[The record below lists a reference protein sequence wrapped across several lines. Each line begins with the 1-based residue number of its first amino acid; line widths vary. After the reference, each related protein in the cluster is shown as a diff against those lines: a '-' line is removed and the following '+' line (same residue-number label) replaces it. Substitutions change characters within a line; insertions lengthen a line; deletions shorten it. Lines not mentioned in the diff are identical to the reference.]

1 MCRDS
6 SDQDD
11 HRKYL
16 YVHDAEYGATH
27 EFEVVQNDFYERT
40 KFLWELIYNKLIKDF
55 WFIKYILI
63 FFLAGMIIIL
73 VHIKNET
80 L

>member
-1 MCRDS
+1 MSNLILIFMPLCMCRDS

-40 KFLWELIYNKLIKDF
+40 KFL
-55 WFIKYILI
+55 
-63 FFLAGMIIIL
+63 
-73 VHIKNET
+73 
-80 L
+80 